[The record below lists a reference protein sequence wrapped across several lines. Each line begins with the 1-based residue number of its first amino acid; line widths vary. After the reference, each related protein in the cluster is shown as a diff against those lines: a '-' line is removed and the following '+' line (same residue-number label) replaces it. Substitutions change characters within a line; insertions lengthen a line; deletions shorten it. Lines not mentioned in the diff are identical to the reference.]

1 MGGGIADRGGTA
13 DRVAEEHG
21 AVDGAGVEQA
31 RQQVGVADGAGRDA
45 IGVGATLP
53 GPVRR
58 DDTPARRQ
66 PGAQGREVAGTVAD
80 GVQADDGRSAALV
93 VDRQVDAVDGDA
105 AGGGRRAD
113 GRSQALHSDG
123 SITRDARG
131 STVLDPRP
139 MARRLPPPRPRRGSP
154 AATRARLVE
163 AAARL
168 FNRDGFHGTDSN
180 RIARAAGYA
189 PGSFYKHFADKRAIF
204 LEVYEGWVTAEWQ
217 AVERAIAAGGSAEAT
232 AARIVALLLAFHR
245 RWRGFRASLRAL
257 VATDA
262 AARRCHRR
270 QRARQLKLLR
280 EMRVRLR
287 DPARSAEE
295 DALLLF
301 TLERVCDAAA
311 DGELRDLG
319 LSSAAMVRRLEG
331 LVRAQLGA

>member
-1 MGGGIADRGGTA
+1 
-13 DRVAEEHG
+13 
-21 AVDGAGVEQA
+21 
-31 RQQVGVADGAGRDA
+31 
-45 IGVGATLP
+45 
-53 GPVRR
+53 
-58 DDTPARRQ
+58 
-66 PGAQGREVAGTVAD
+66 
-80 GVQADDGRSAALV
+80 
-93 VDRQVDAVDGDA
+93 
-105 AGGGRRAD
+105 
-113 GRSQALHSDG
+113 
-123 SITRDARG
+123 
-131 STVLDPRP
+131 

-180 RIARAAGYA
+180 RIARAAGYS
-189 PGSFYKHFADKRAIF
+189 PGSFYKHFADKRAVF
-204 LEVYEGWVTAEWQ
+204 LEVYEDWVTAEWQ
-217 AVERAIAAGGSAEAT
+217 AVERVIAAGGSAEVT

-280 EMRVRLR
+280 EMRLR
-287 DPARSAEE
+287 QRGPARSAEE

-311 DGELRDLG
+311 AGELGDLG
-319 LSSAAMVRRLEG
+319 LSTAAMVRRLEG
-331 LVRAQLGA
+331 LVRDQLGA

>member
-1 MGGGIADRGGTA
+1 MLD
-13 DRVAEEHG
+13 
-21 AVDGAGVEQA
+21 
-31 RQQVGVADGAGRDA
+31 
-45 IGVGATLP
+45 L
-53 GPVRR
+53 
-58 DDTPARRQ
+58 
-66 PGAQGREVAGTVAD
+66 
-80 GVQADDGRSAALV
+80 
-93 VDRQVDAVDGDA
+93 
-105 AGGGRRAD
+105 RA
-113 GRSQALHSDG
+113 
-123 SITRDARG
+123 
-131 STVLDPRP
+131 

-189 PGSFYKHFADKRAIF
+189 PGSFYKHFADKRAVF

-217 AVERAIAAGGSAEAT
+217 AVERVIAAGGSAEVT

-280 EMRVRLR
+280 EMRLR
-287 DPARSAEE
+287 QRGPARAAEE

-311 DGELRDLG
+311 DGELGDLG
-319 LSSAAMVRRLEG
+319 LSTAAMVRRLEG
-331 LVRAQLGA
+331 LVRDQLGA

>member
-1 MGGGIADRGGTA
+1 
-13 DRVAEEHG
+13 
-21 AVDGAGVEQA
+21 
-31 RQQVGVADGAGRDA
+31 
-45 IGVGATLP
+45 
-53 GPVRR
+53 
-58 DDTPARRQ
+58 
-66 PGAQGREVAGTVAD
+66 
-80 GVQADDGRSAALV
+80 
-93 VDRQVDAVDGDA
+93 
-105 AGGGRRAD
+105 
-113 GRSQALHSDG
+113 
-123 SITRDARG
+123 
-131 STVLDPRP
+131 

-154 AATRARLVE
+154 AATRARLLA
-163 AAARL
+163 AAARV

-204 LEVYEGWVTAEWQ
+204 LEAYEAWVTAEWQ
-217 AVERAIAAGGSAEAT
+217 AIERALAAGGSREAV
-232 AARIVALLLAFHR
+232 AARVVTLLLALHR

-270 QRARQLKLLR
+270 QRVRQLRLLR
-280 EMRVRLR
+280 EIRTRHR
-287 DPARSAEE
+287 GPARSAED

-319 LSSAAMVRRLEG
+319 LSTPAMVRRLQG

>member
-1 MGGGIADRGGTA
+1 
-13 DRVAEEHG
+13 
-21 AVDGAGVEQA
+21 
-31 RQQVGVADGAGRDA
+31 
-45 IGVGATLP
+45 
-53 GPVRR
+53 
-58 DDTPARRQ
+58 
-66 PGAQGREVAGTVAD
+66 
-80 GVQADDGRSAALV
+80 
-93 VDRQVDAVDGDA
+93 
-105 AGGGRRAD
+105 
-113 GRSQALHSDG
+113 
-123 SITRDARG
+123 
-131 STVLDPRP
+131 

-180 RIARAAGYA
+180 RIARAAGYS
-189 PGSFYKHFADKRAIF
+189 PGSFYKHFADKRAVF
-204 LEVYEGWVTAEWQ
+204 LEVYEDWVTAEWQ
-217 AVERAIAAGGSAEAT
+217 AVEQVIAAGGSAEVT

-280 EMRVRLR
+280 EMRLR
-287 DPARSAEE
+287 QRGPARSAEE

-301 TLERVCDAAA
+301 TLERVCAAAA

-319 LSSAAMVRRLEG
+319 LSTAAMVRRLEG